1 MVIGKTIKP
10 KYYYKGRVIILIKN
24 IAVIGGDLR
33 IVKLVSMLKK
43 ENYEVN
49 TYALEKTNEITN
61 KASSLQEC
69 VNGADIV
76 VGPLPLS
83 SNGEYINTPFSD
95 NKITIDELLDNLE
108 GKTFIAGS
116 VKQEVY
122 DKIEG
127 RDITILDIVKREEL
141 AVLNA
146 ISTAEGA
153 IQIAINETP
162 KNLHGNNV
170 LVLGF
175 GRIGKVLA
183 KMLDGIGARV
193 ACEARKTTDLAWI
206 KAYGYEPI
214 NLIELKENLNRFDI
228 IINTIPYVVL
238 DREMLNEVKK
248 DALIIDLASNPGG
261 VDRNAIKELGIK
273 FNWALSLPGKVS
285 PVTSAEFMKET
296 LINMFKEIN

>member
-1 MVIGKTIKP
+1 MIKQ
-10 KYYYKGRVIILIKN
+10 

-33 IVKLVSMLKK
+33 IVKLVEMLEK
-43 ENYEVN
+43 ENYVIS
-49 TYALEKTNEITN
+49 TYGLENAKDITTKCN
-61 KASSLQEC
+61 SIEEC
-69 VNGADIV
+69 VKDADIV
-76 VGPLPLS
+76 LGPLPLS
-83 SNGEYINTPFSD
+83 SNGEYINTPFSE
-95 NKITIDELLDNLE
+95 NKIAIDELLNNIE

-116 VKQEVY
+116 IKQEVY
-122 DKIEG
+122 DKING
-127 RDITILDIVKREEL
+127 KNITIFDIVKREEL

-162 KNLHGNNV
+162 RNVHGNNV

-175 GRIGKVLA
+175 GRIGKVLS
-183 KMLDGIGARV
+183 KMLDGIGAHV

-214 NLIELKENLNRFDI
+214 NLIELKEHLHKFDI
-228 IINTIPYVVL
+228 IINTIPYIVL
-238 DREMLNEVKK
+238 TKEMLQEVKE

-273 FNWALSLPGKVS
+273 FNWALSLPGKVA
-285 PVTSAEFMKET
+285 PITSAEFMKET
-296 LINMFKEIN
+296 LLNMFKEIDNN

>member
-1 MVIGKTIKP
+1 M
-10 KYYYKGRVIILIKN
+10 IKN
-24 IAVIGGDLR
+24 IAIIGGDLR
-33 IVKLVSMLKK
+33 IVKLVGMLEK
-43 ENYEVN
+43 ENYIVN
-49 TYALEKTNEITN
+49 TYAMEKTSEVNN
-61 KASSLQEC
+61 KAKTLQEC
-69 VNGADIV
+69 ISTADIV

-95 NKITIDELLDNLE
+95 NKVTIEELLDNLE
-108 GKTFIAGS
+108 GKTFIAGGI
-116 VKQEVY
+116 KQDVY
-122 DKIEG
+122 DRVEG
-127 RDITILDIVKREEL
+127 RDIAIFDILKREEL

-153 IQIAINETP
+153 IQIAVNETP

-175 GRIGKVLA
+175 GRIGKVLS

-193 ACEARKTTDLAWI
+193 SCEARKATDLAWI

-238 DREMLNEVKK
+238 DREMLGEVKE
-248 DALIIDLASNPGG
+248 DALIIDLASTPGG
-261 VDRNAIKELGIK
+261 VDKNAVKELGIK

>member
-1 MVIGKTIKP
+1 MIKTI
-10 KYYYKGRVIILIKN
+10 
-24 IAVIGGDLR
+24 AVVGGDLR
-33 IVKLVSMLKK
+33 IIKLVGM
-43 ENYEVN
+43 
-49 TYALEKTNEITN
+49 LEKEDFIVKTYGLEKSPEISKKCDN
-61 KASSLQEC
+61 LDEC
-69 VNGADIV
+69 IKDADIV
-76 VGPLPLS
+76 LGPLPLS
-83 SNGEYINTPFSD
+83 SNGENINTPFSD
-95 NKITIDELLDNLE
+95 NKVSIDELLNALE

-116 VKQEVY
+116 IKQEVY
-122 DKIEG
+122 DKANE
-127 RDITILDIVKREEL
+127 RNITIIDIIKREEL

-170 LVLGF
+170 LVMGF

-183 KMLDGIGARV
+183 KMLDGIGAKV

-214 NLIELKENLNRFDI
+214 NLIELKENLHKYDI
-228 IINTIPYVVL
+228 IINTIPFVVL
-238 DREMLNEVKK
+238 DREMLLEVKK

-261 VDRNAIKELGIK
+261 VDKEAVKEFGIK

-296 LINMFKEIN
+296 LINIFKEIC

>member
-1 MVIGKTIKP
+1 MIN
-10 KYYYKGRVIILIKN
+10 N
-24 IAVIGGDLR
+24 IAVVGGDLR
-33 IVKLVSMLKK
+33 IVKLVEMLKK
-43 ENYEVN
+43 ENYQVK
-49 TYALEKTNEITN
+49 TYALEKATEIQDTKTN
-61 KASSLQEC
+61 SLVEC
-69 VNGADIV
+69 IEGADIV
-76 VGPLPLS
+76 LGPLPLS
-83 SNGEYINTPFSD
+83 SNGQFVNTPFSD
-95 NKITIDELLDNLE
+95 KKVQVEEMMNQIG

-116 VKQEVY
+116 IKPEVY
-122 DKIEG
+122 QIAEEK
-127 RDITILDIVKREEL
+127 DITIFDILKREEL

-175 GRIGKVLA
+175 GRIGKVLS
-183 KMLDGIGARV
+183 KMLDGIGAHV

-238 DREMLNEVKK
+238 DRDMLQEVKK

-261 VDRNAIKELGIK
+261 VDKQAVKELGIK

-296 LINMFKEIN
+296 ILNIFKEIDN

>member
-1 MVIGKTIKP
+1 M
-10 KYYYKGRVIILIKN
+10 IKN

-33 IVKLVSMLKK
+33 IVKLVEMLEK
-43 ENYEVN
+43 ENYVIS
-49 TYALEKTNEITN
+49 TYGLENARDITTKCN
-61 KASSLQEC
+61 SIEEC
-69 VNGADIV
+69 VKDADIV
-76 VGPLPLS
+76 LGPLPLS
-83 SNGEYINTPFSD
+83 SNGEYINTPFSE
-95 NKITIDELLDNLE
+95 NKIAIDDLLNNIE

-116 VKQEVY
+116 IKQEVY
-122 DKIEG
+122 DKING
-127 RDITILDIVKREEL
+127 KNITIFDIVKREEL

-162 KNLHGNNV
+162 RNVHGNNV

-175 GRIGKVLA
+175 GRIGKVLS

-214 NLIELKENLNRFDI
+214 NLIELKEHLHKFDI
-228 IINTIPYVVL
+228 IINTIPYIVL
-238 DREMLNEVKK
+238 TKEMLQEVKE

-273 FNWALSLPGKVS
+273 FNWALSLPGKVA
-285 PVTSAEFMKET
+285 PITSAEFMKET
-296 LINMFKEIN
+296 LLNMFKEIDNN

>member
-1 MVIGKTIKP
+1 M
-10 KYYYKGRVIILIKN
+10 IKN
-24 IAVIGGDLR
+24 IAIIGGDLR
-33 IVKLVSMLKK
+33 IVKLASMLKK
-43 ENYEVN
+43 ENYNVK
-49 TYALEKTNEITN
+49 TYALEKAQELIDT
-61 KASSLQEC
+61 KANSLKEC
-69 VNGADIV
+69 VKDADIV
-76 VGPLPLS
+76 LGPLPLS
-83 SNGEYINTPFSD
+83 SSGEFVNTPFSEQ
-95 NKITIDELLDNLE
+95 KVQIEELINE
-108 GKTFIAGS
+108 IGGKTFIAGS
-116 VKQEVY
+116 IKQEVY
-122 DKIEG
+122 EIAEEK
-127 RDITILDIVKREEL
+127 DITVLDIIKREEL

-175 GRIGKVLA
+175 GRIGKVLS

-238 DREMLNEVKK
+238 NKDMLEKVRE
-248 DALIIDLASNPGG
+248 DALIIDLASAPGG
-261 VDRNAIKELGIK
+261 VDKQAVKELGIK

-285 PVTSAEFMKET
+285 PITSAEFMKET
-296 LINMFKEIN
+296 LLNMFKEIDNN

>member
-1 MVIGKTIKP
+1 M
-10 KYYYKGRVIILIKN
+10 IILIKN
-24 IAVIGGDLR
+24 VAIIGGDLR
-33 IVKLVSMLKK
+33 SVKLAGMLEK
-43 ENYEVN
+43 EGYIVN
-49 TYALEKTNEITN
+49 SYALEKEHEIIN
-61 KASSLQEC
+61 RASSIKEC
-69 VNGADIV
+69 IENADIV
-76 VGPLPLS
+76 IGPVPLS
-83 SNGEYINTPFSD
+83 SNGEYINTPFSES
-95 NKITIDELLDNLE
+95 KITIEELLDNLE
-108 GKTFIAGS
+108 GKILIAGGI
-116 VKQEVY
+116 KQDVY

-127 RDITILDIVKREEL
+127 RDITIYDIIKREEL

-175 GRIGKVLA
+175 GRIGKVLS
-183 KMLDGIGARV
+183 KMLDGIGAVV

-214 NLIELKENLNRFDI
+214 NLTQLKENIGRFDI
-228 IINTIPYVVL
+228 IINTIPFVVL
-238 DREMLNEVKK
+238 DRDMLKEVKK
-248 DALIIDLASNPGG
+248 DTLIIDLASNPGG

-285 PVTSAEFMKET
+285 PITSAEFMKET

>member
-1 MVIGKTIKP
+1 M
-10 KYYYKGRVIILIKN
+10 IKN
-24 IAVIGGDLR
+24 IAIVGGDLR
-33 IVKLVSMLKK
+33 IVKLAQMLEK
-43 ENYEVN
+43 ENYIVK
-49 TYALEKTNEITN
+49 TFALEKATEIGDT
-61 KASSLQEC
+61 KSSSLAEC
-69 VNGADIV
+69 IKDADIV
-76 VGPLPLS
+76 LGPLPLS
-83 SNGEYINTPFSD
+83 SNGQFVNTPFSSE
-95 NKITIDELLDNLE
+95 KVQVEELINQIG

-116 VKQEVY
+116 IKPEVY
-122 DKIEG
+122 EMAEDK
-127 RDITILDIVKREEL
+127 DITILDIIKREEL

-175 GRIGKVLA
+175 GRIGKVLS
-183 KMLDGIGARV
+183 KMLDGIGAKV

-238 DREMLNEVKK
+238 DSEMLQEVKK

-261 VDRNAIKELGIK
+261 VDKQAVKELGIK

-296 LINMFKEIN
+296 LLNMFKEINND

>member
-1 MVIGKTIKP
+1 M
-10 KYYYKGRVIILIKN
+10 IKN
-24 IAVIGGDLR
+24 IAIIGGDLR
-33 IVKLVSMLKK
+33 IVKLVSMIKK
-43 ENYEVN
+43 ENYNVK
-49 TYALEKTNEITN
+49 TYALEKAQELVDTKTN
-61 KASSLQEC
+61 SLKEC
-69 VNGADIV
+69 VKDADIV
-76 VGPLPLS
+76 LGPLPLS
-83 SNGEYINTPFSD
+83 SNGEFVNTPFSKEKVQIEEVI
-95 NKITIDELLDNLE
+95 NEIG

-116 VKQEVY
+116 IKQEVY
-122 DKIEG
+122 EIAEEK
-127 RDITILDIVKREEL
+127 DITVLDIIKREEL

-175 GRIGKVLA
+175 GRIGKVLS

-238 DREMLNEVKK
+238 NKDMLEKVRE
-248 DALIIDLASNPGG
+248 DALIIDLASAPGG
-261 VDRNAIKELGIK
+261 VDKQAVKELGIK

-285 PVTSAEFMKET
+285 PITSAEFMKET
-296 LINMFKEIN
+296 LLNMFKEIDNN

>member
-1 MVIGKTIKP
+1 M
-10 KYYYKGRVIILIKN
+10 IKN

-33 IVKLVSMLKK
+33 IVKLVEMLEK
-43 ENYEVN
+43 ENYTVS
-49 TYALEKTNEITN
+49 TYGLEKAPEIT
-61 KASSLQEC
+61 KKCDSLEEC
-69 VNGADIV
+69 IKNADIV
-76 VGPLPLS
+76 LGPLPLS
-83 SNGEYINTPFSD
+83 SNGEYINTPFSE
-95 NKITIDELLDNLE
+95 NKISIDDLLKNID

-116 VKQEVY
+116 IKQEVY
-122 DKIEG
+122 DKING
-127 RDITILDIVKREEL
+127 KNITIFDIVKREEL

-162 KNLHGNNV
+162 RNIHGNNI

-175 GRIGKVLA
+175 GRIGKVLS

-214 NLIELKENLNRFDI
+214 NLIELKEHLHKYDI
-228 IINTIPYVVL
+228 IINTIPYIVL
-238 DREMLNEVKK
+238 TKEMLQEVKE

-273 FNWALSLPGKVS
+273 FNWALSLPGKVA
-285 PVTSAEFMKET
+285 PITSAEFMKET
-296 LINMFKEIN
+296 LLNMFKEIDNN

>member
-1 MVIGKTIKP
+1 MIKQ
-10 KYYYKGRVIILIKN
+10 

-33 IVKLVSMLKK
+33 IVKLVEMLEK
-43 ENYEVN
+43 ENYVVS
-49 TYALEKTNEITN
+49 TYGLEKAPEIATKCN
-61 KASSLQEC
+61 SIEEC
-69 VNGADIV
+69 IKDADIV
-76 VGPLPLS
+76 LGPLPLS
-83 SNGEYINTPFSD
+83 SNGEYINTPFSE
-95 NKITIDELLDNLE
+95 NKISIDDLLNNIE

-116 VKQEVY
+116 IKQEVY
-122 DKIEG
+122 DKING
-127 RDITILDIVKREEL
+127 KNITIFDIVKREEL

-162 KNLHGNNV
+162 KNVHGNNV

-175 GRIGKVLA
+175 GRIGKVLS
-183 KMLDGIGARV
+183 KMLDGIGAHV

-214 NLIELKENLNRFDI
+214 NLIELKEHLHKFDI
-228 IINTIPYVVL
+228 IINTIPYIVL
-238 DREMLNEVKK
+238 TKEMLQEVKE

-273 FNWALSLPGKVS
+273 FNWALSLPGKVA
-285 PVTSAEFMKET
+285 PITSAEFMKET
-296 LINMFKEIN
+296 LLNMFKEIDNN

>member
-1 MVIGKTIKP
+1 M
-10 KYYYKGRVIILIKN
+10 IKN
-24 IAVIGGDLR
+24 IAVVGGDLR
-33 IVKLVSMLKK
+33 IVKLVDMLKK
-43 ENYEVN
+43 ENYEVR
-49 TYALEKTNEITN
+49 TYALEKATEIQSTKSN
-61 KASSLQEC
+61 SLAEC
-69 VNGADIV
+69 IKNVDIIL
-76 VGPLPLS
+76 GPLPLS
-83 SNGEYINTPFSD
+83 TNGQFVNAPFSEE
-95 NKITIDELLDNLE
+95 KVLVEELIQQIG

-116 VKQEVY
+116 IKQEVY
-122 DKIEG
+122 EMAEEK
-127 RDITILDIVKREEL
+127 DITILDMIKREEL

-162 KNLHGNNV
+162 KNLHGNHV

-183 KMLDGIGARV
+183 KMLDGIGAKV

-228 IINTIPYVVL
+228 IINTIPYTVL
-238 DREMLNEVKK
+238 NKQMLQEVKK

-261 VDRNAIKELGIK
+261 VDKQAVKELEIK

-296 LINMFKEIN
+296 LLNMIKEIDNQ

>member
-1 MVIGKTIKP
+1 M
-10 KYYYKGRVIILIKN
+10 IKN
-24 IAVIGGDLR
+24 IAIIGGDLR
-33 IVKLVSMLKK
+33 IVKLASMLKK
-43 ENYEVN
+43 ENYNVK
-49 TYALEKTNEITN
+49 TYALEKTHELVDTKTN
-61 KASSLQEC
+61 SLKEC
-69 VNGADIV
+69 VKDADIV
-76 VGPLPLS
+76 LGPLPLS
-83 SNGEYINTPFSD
+83 INGEFVNTPFSEEKVQIEEVI
-95 NKITIDELLDNLE
+95 NEIG

-116 VKQEVY
+116 IKQEVY
-122 DKIEG
+122 EMAEEK
-127 RDITILDIVKREEL
+127 DITVLDIIKREEL

-175 GRIGKVLA
+175 GRIGKVLS

-238 DREMLNEVKK
+238 DKDMLGQVKE
-248 DALIIDLASNPGG
+248 DALIIDLASAPGG
-261 VDRNAIKELGIK
+261 VDKQAVKELGIK

-296 LINMFKEIN
+296 LLNMFKEIDNN

>member
-1 MVIGKTIKP
+1 MIKQ
-10 KYYYKGRVIILIKN
+10 

-33 IVKLVSMLKK
+33 IVKLVEMLEK
-43 ENYEVN
+43 ENYLIS
-49 TYALEKTNEITN
+49 TYGLEKAKDVTT
-61 KASSLQEC
+61 KCSSMEEC
-69 VNGADIV
+69 IKDADIV
-76 VGPLPLS
+76 LGPLPLS
-83 SNGEYINTPFSD
+83 SNGEYINTPFSE
-95 NKITIDELLDNLE
+95 NKIAIDDLLNNIE

-116 VKQEVY
+116 IKQEVY
-122 DKIEG
+122 DKING
-127 RDITILDIVKREEL
+127 KNITVFDIVKREEL

-162 KNLHGNNV
+162 RNVHGNNV

-175 GRIGKVLA
+175 GRIGKVLS
-183 KMLDGIGARV
+183 KMLDGIGAHV

-214 NLIELKENLNRFDI
+214 NLIELKEHLHKFDI
-228 IINTIPYVVL
+228 IINTIPYIVL
-238 DREMLNEVKK
+238 TKEMLQEVKE

-273 FNWALSLPGKVS
+273 FNWALSLPGKVA
-285 PVTSAEFMKET
+285 PITSAEFMKET
-296 LINMFKEIN
+296 LLNMFKEIDNN

>member
-1 MVIGKTIKP
+1 M
-10 KYYYKGRVIILIKN
+10 IKN
-24 IAVIGGDLR
+24 IAIIGGDLR
-33 IVKLVSMLKK
+33 IVKLAGMLEK
-43 ENYEVN
+43 EGY
-49 TYALEKTNEITN
+49 TITSYALEKTYEITN
-61 KASSLQEC
+61 KSNSIKEC
-69 VNGADIV
+69 IENADIV

-95 NKITIDELLDNLE
+95 NKITIEELLDNLD
-108 GKTFIAGS
+108 GKILIAGS
-116 VKQEVY
+116 IKQDVY

-127 RDITILDIVKREEL
+127 RDITIYDIIKREEL

-162 KNLHGNNV
+162 RNLHGNNV

-175 GRIGKVLA
+175 GRIGKVLS

-193 ACEARKTTDLAWI
+193 SCEARKTTDLAWI

-214 NLIELKENLNRFDI
+214 NLIELKENLSRFDI

-238 DREMLNEVKK
+238 DKDMLEEVKK

-285 PVTSAEFMKET
+285 PITSAEFMKET

>member
-1 MVIGKTIKP
+1 MIK
-10 KYYYKGRVIILIKN
+10 K

-33 IVKLVSMLKK
+33 IVKLVEMLEK
-43 ENYEVN
+43 ENYIVN
-49 TYALEKTNEITN
+49 TYGLEKASEITKKSN
-61 KASSLQEC
+61 SLAEC
-69 VNGADIV
+69 INDADIV

-83 SNGEYINTPFSD
+83 SNGEYVNTPFSD
-95 NKITIDELLDNLE
+95 NKITIDELLENIE

-116 VKQEVY
+116 IKQEVY
-122 DKIEG
+122 DKANE
-127 RDITILDIVKREEL
+127 RDITLLDIIKREEL

-175 GRIGKVLA
+175 GRIGKVLS
-183 KMLDGIGARV
+183 KMLDGIGAKV

-228 IINTIPYVVL
+228 IINTIPFVVL
-238 DREMLNEVKK
+238 NKEMLQEVKK

-261 VDRNAIKELGIK
+261 VDRNAVKELGIK

-285 PVTSAEFMKET
+285 PITSAEFMKET